1 MSENRQGWRSRR
13 WGWLLV
19 LIVWFTLEA
28 ISPSWGNPLPLTG
41 KGVGGEQSPVVLLS
55 GEFFQAMEKLS
66 NSGEV
71 SGDRQELFLKQIA
84 TAQRFVVKTN
94 LTFIEQNGK
103 IIRLLEE
110 PETPGAEGKPLRCL
124 P

>member
-28 ISPSWGNPLPLTG
+28 ISPSWGNPPPPNG
-41 KGVGGEQSPVVLLS
+41 QRSWGGQSPVVLLS

-94 LTFIEQNGK
+94 LTLIEQNGK

>member
-19 LIVWFTLEA
+19 LMVWFTLEA
-28 ISPSWGNPLPLTG
+28 ISPSWGNPPPPNG
-41 KGVGGEQSPVVLLS
+41 QRSWGGQSPVVLLS
-55 GEFFQAMEKLS
+55 GEFFRAMEKLS

-71 SGDRQELFLKQIA
+71 SGDSQELFLKQIA

-94 LTFIEQNGK
+94 LTLIEQNEK
-103 IIRLLEE
+103 IIRLLEDLKRQGQKE
-110 PETPGAEGKPLRCL
+110 NH
-124 P
+124 

>member
-1 MSENRQGWRSRR
+1 
-13 WGWLLV
+13 
-19 LIVWFTLEA
+19 
-28 ISPSWGNPLPLTG
+28 
-41 KGVGGEQSPVVLLS
+41 
-55 GEFFQAMEKLS
+55 MEKLS

>member
-19 LIVWFTLEA
+19 LMVWFTLEA
-28 ISPSWGNPLPLTG
+28 ISPSWGNPPPVNG
-41 KGVGGEQSPVVLLS
+41 QRSWGGQSPVVLLS

-71 SGDRQELFLKQIA
+71 SGDSQELFLKQIA